1 MQRTTPSVFWS
12 KTTYMFGTRKT
23 SNSEKTPET
32 DKCKKNGQ
40 KIKDHGRC
48 QQNRSGTS
56 NGIAVVCFCITFV
69 VTQNHVEGLG
79 QVCDHL
85 GDLRSI
91 GYVFFQNIF
100 RRIRPTHFALPIM
113 AAPYWQ
119 LCPVAGAAEDI

>member
-1 MQRTTPSVFWS
+1 
-12 KTTYMFGTRKT
+12 MFGTRKT

-91 GYVFFQNIF
+91 GYVFFPEYIQTYTSHTL
-100 RRIRPTHFALPIM
+100 RLADHGSSVLAALS
-113 AAPYWQ
+113 
-119 LCPVAGAAEDI
+119 DT